1 MRRAHLFLEE
11 AAQLIHH
18 STATTMGAAVG
29 AAIAAVA
36 AAVIGG
42 ATLTLVFMLLDRV
55 FGDAS
60 HDCTTDC
67 SKDAMVGLV
76 AREPTGGTTGKGTS
90 ETALTL
96 LGFTGSLLIVSV
108 KWSPLVGCSV

>member
-1 MRRAHLFLEE
+1 MREAQLFLEE

-18 STATTMGAAVG
+18 ATTTTMGAAVG

-36 AAVIGG
+36 AAVIGR
-42 ATLTLVFMLLDRV
+42 ATLTLVLVLLDRV

-60 HDCTTDC
+60 HDRTTNC
-67 SKDAMVGLV
+67 SEDAMVGLV
-76 AREPTGGTTGKGTS
+76 TREPTGGTTGKGTS

-96 LGFTGSLLIVSV
+96 LAFTGSLLIVSV